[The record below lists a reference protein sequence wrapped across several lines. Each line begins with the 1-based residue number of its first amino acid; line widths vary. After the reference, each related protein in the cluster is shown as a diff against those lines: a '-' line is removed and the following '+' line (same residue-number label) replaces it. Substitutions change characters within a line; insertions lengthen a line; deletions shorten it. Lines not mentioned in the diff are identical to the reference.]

1 MSEIGVIVGKEWRNF
16 AGSERGVFV
25 VYGALVLA
33 WSLLVRNNI
42 LNSSMLFTGMWWL
55 SLSVLISSTVAN
67 SVFVTERISGS
78 MEILLTCGFSRS
90 AVLYGKVLFVVF
102 VSVALGAVCSG
113 LALVWSIGDNPA
125 LFLRGIL
132 ANADL
137 YCGGAFL
144 SATAGAWLSIR
155 FSSPR
160 IIPFVVLILVSGVCG
175 AYLAVAQFTALPE
188 WALFLLTL
196 AVGAG
201 FLSLARKDFHG
212 EKIIAPLDI

>member
-1 MSEIGVIVGKEWRNF
+1 MSEIRVIVRKEWRNF

-42 LNSSMLFTGMWWL
+42 LNSSTLFTGIWWL
-55 SLSVLISSTVAN
+55 SLSVLVSSTVAN
-67 SVFVTERISGS
+67 SVFVTERLSGS

-102 VSVALGAVCSG
+102 VSIALGALCSG

-132 ANADL
+132 GNADL

-175 AYLAVAQFTALPE
+175 AYLVVAQFTGLPE

-196 AVGAG
+196 VIGG
-201 FLSLARKDFHG
+201 GLLGLAKKDFHG